1 MEKKFCS
8 LEQKATEGLQ
18 AFDEGIQS
26 VDPRGRTPGHL
37 EVKKDDRQNRRG
49 TELEKKVAETNLAV
63 VLSPTSLRRQEQGG
77 VSHKGVFGDVASNY
91 FKLAQSIECRQ
102 CLPRSGG
109 SRASGGGGGC
119 DEGGEQALTRHSQ
132 GENQLNTSIGLVDLY
147 RLRLQYEKLG
157 IPLTALELFSMA
169 RYERPRD
176 LNMGIEDKLPPQS
189 QLPSPLPAVQEEQQQ
204 EPELEL
210 EQEQEQEQD
219 LELEKE
225 LAVDNDS
232 SLGELRLKDA
242 MEQRRLPGGYRRAN
256 GLECIEISSTPL
268 SKVQKEM
275 YSCGQ
280 ELYEQQVP
288 RDGSHYSTNQYYDAE
303 QKMKYNSNEDRQM
316 QLSTVQKEG
325 AYRSY
330 DLPRKFPTML
340 PNASDNCPTTAPDAN
355 QYAPS
360 APIEQPVRKYQ
371 RRFQPSYDM
380 YETKLTQD
388 AFQSGPSMSQK
399 QYIYKTEQDCQ
410 IPMQSEPMMDYRYRQ
425 TAHTNRPMH
434 GQYEPCVQDGRYD
447 ICYSPPPPLAL
458 QLRRPR
464 REGLRPEIL
473 QHIKDVDRKMLPQPP
488 PRSFD
493 LRRGKIECNLAERLQ
508 QQQQQEQEQQKLK
521 QSILSSAAVQQDQH
535 QDMQQKFKKQRP
547 QADDSAALI
556 KGDLQTWL
564 PHSQQNQ
571 LAGSDNEEEEQVA
584 EVKREVI
591 AVPPQPVSSSSFD
604 SPFNLQPDRL
614 NALLNARP
622 RKSCL
627 KNSMNKHDPTEELTN
642 ENHDYEADH
651 ETQSDDDT
659 SSDSTADGNPLTE
672 KSSTDTL
679 TNVWYRLD
687 ETQKQQKKKQ
697 KAAMKRGKAAALP
710 APRLTGG
717 MYSDVDKLKF
727 KPIDKLEAGSPGSP
741 ILDEEDSHLASE
753 RMAYFARKSAKLTR
767 KERAQ
772 DIELRMGQLRLLQ
785 ATSDRKYR
793 RILKANGF
801 LEWQQLSAVAI
812 DSMRYCC
819 PLAHNGV
826 TPCPLLLN
834 ESLLEHFIKS
844 HLDVPGLELCEIFER
859 DRLLIIFNPFTFEL
873 GKNFCMS
880 AIVYGGF
887 RDSPYSLPL
896 MRFMPIYNV
905 NLSDTHGKYACHLP
919 LFLLICRTRLSAI
932 DDDPP
937 ITTTMRTRHMGRQP
951 VDEDVLALWVVSME
965 LPQPIHVTISLFN
978 RRLDVTRSAIMK
990 VRALKESQNCA
1001 DFMRTSENYMR
1012 LTEQDMQI
1020 LTNNNKESIYME
1032 LSVREYGA
1040 TVRAEVVSALK

>member
-204 EPELEL
+204 EPE
-210 EQEQEQEQD
+210 
-219 LELEKE
+219 
-225 LAVDNDS
+225 
-232 SLGELRLKDA
+232 DA

-316 QLSTVQKEG
+316 QLSTVQKE
-325 AYRSY
+325 
-330 DLPRKFPTML
+330 
-340 PNASDNCPTTAPDAN
+340 
-355 QYAPS
+355 